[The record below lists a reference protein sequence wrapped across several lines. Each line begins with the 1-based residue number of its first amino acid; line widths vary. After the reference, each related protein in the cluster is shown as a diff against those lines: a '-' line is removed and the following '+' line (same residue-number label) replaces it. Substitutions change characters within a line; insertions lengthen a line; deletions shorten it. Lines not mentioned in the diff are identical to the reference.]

1 VLAVVRPAVVAS
13 RRRDAHSTASKA
25 RRIRPATSS
34 FGRKNPCG
42 SLGVVVITL
51 ATVYILT
58 VTNGTLTGRTPG
70 L

>member
-1 VLAVVRPAVVAS
+1 
-13 RRRDAHSTASKA
+13 
-25 RRIRPATSS
+25 
-34 FGRKNPCG
+34 
-42 SLGVVVITL
+42 VVITL